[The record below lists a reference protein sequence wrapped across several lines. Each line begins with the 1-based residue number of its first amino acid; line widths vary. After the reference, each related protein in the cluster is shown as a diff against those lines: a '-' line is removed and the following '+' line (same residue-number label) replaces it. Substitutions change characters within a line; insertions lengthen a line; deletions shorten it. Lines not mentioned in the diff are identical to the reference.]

1 MSSRQRRKDNR
12 DRIRTSIQDPT
23 NMENQPQEEDNDEG
37 SISNPPENVT
47 LMRQPNRLPSSP
59 PSSPENTPPP
69 IPTFSLTPYSI
80 NRNIIDLASTEGRKL
95 YDKAVSPLDDDKFD
109 CQSDHLRLF
118 LSNLSRR
125 ALTFGWDSPNNGI
138 LIMKVRNRMINILRN
153 YGEISLYDIR
163 EIEEG
168 QISHPT
174 RRAQDSV
181 MLFHCIMN
189 SITSDAKT
197 NITIWESEYM
207 VNNIP
212 SGPLL
217 LKIII
222 RESHIDTNATS
233 SAIRLRLSNLD
244 TYIGTINDNI
254 PKFNLYVRE
263 QMIELAVR
271 GQTSDDLLTNSL
283 KGYLAVTDRNFHRY
297 IEEKQERYEE
307 GTLEIS
313 INQLMHLAK
322 TKYNIIQEK
331 GMWQAPSAEESK
343 ILALTTEVTKLKNKG
358 KGMIY
363 KKNKNNIPYKPKRNN
378 HPQTEK
384 PPDWMF
390 IEPTA
395 NEQWKS
401 KTWKNKQWYWCGKIT
416 GGYCERYR
424 LHRGKD
430 CYGPQHQRN
439 KRKTTT
445 QTQTSTNKRNN
456 RSKYTD
462 KPNKQIKQEHEPK
475 KIRLSKALEAIHE
488 TNMSE
493 DEYFHSDE

>member
-1 MSSRQRRKDNR
+1 MSTRQRRKENS
-12 DRIRTSIQDPT
+12 DRIRTSIQDAT
-23 NMENQPQEEDNDEG
+23 NMDNQLQDENIEENPNND
-37 SISNPPENVT
+37 PPENATIV
-47 LMRQPNRLPSSP
+47 RQPNGLTSSP
-59 PSSPENTPPP
+59 PPSPESTSPP
-69 IPTFSLTPYSI
+69 IPIFSLTPYCI

-95 YDKAVSPLDDDKFD
+95 YEKAVSPLDDDKFD

-118 LSNLSRR
+118 LNNLSRR
-125 ALTFGWDSPNNGI
+125 ALTFGWDSLNNGI
-138 LIMKVRNRMINILRN
+138 LIMRVRNKTINILRN

-163 EIEEG
+163 EIEENK
-168 QISHPT
+168 ISHQT
-174 RRAQDSV
+174 RRTQDSV

-207 VNNIP
+207 VHNIP

-244 TYIGTINDNI
+244 TYINNINDNI
-254 PKFNLYVRE
+254 PKFNIYVRE
-263 QMIELAVR
+263 QMTALAAR
-271 GQTSDDLLTNSL
+271 GQTSDDLLTNL
-283 KGYLAVTDRNFHRY
+283 FKGYLAVTDRNFHRY

-331 GMWQAPSAEESK
+331 GMWQAPSVEESK
-343 ILALTTEVTKLKNKG
+343 ILALTTEITKLKHKG

-363 KKNKNNIPYKPKRNN
+363 KKNKHNIPNKPKRNH
-378 HPQTEK
+378 HPQNEK

-401 KTWKNKQWYWCGKIT
+401 KTWKNKQWYWCGKVT

-424 LHRGKD
+424 IHRGKD
-430 CYGPQHQRN
+430 CYGPQQQAN
-439 KRKTTT
+439 KRKTIA
-445 QTQTSTNKRNN
+445 QNQTSTTKRNN
-456 RSKYTD
+456 KVKYTD
-462 KPNKQIKQEHEPK
+462 KTNKPIKQEHEHK

-488 TNMSE
+488 TNMYDE
-493 DEYFHSDE
+493 DNYHSDE